1 LQALARRS
9 IMAVSQKQKS
19 KKKEEVR
26 EILYKHGE
34 MTVLPM
40 DLIEPNPWNP
50 NEMTAE
56 EFNMLSENIDEVD
69 FLDPILVVP
78 IRKEDGSIRYRIVD
92 GEHRFEQQRLMDRET
107 IKCVVADP
115 DKFDETTQK
124 FQTVRMNKIRGSFSR
139 KKFTQLV
146 EDLMQDGQYSLQDL
160 AHNLGF
166 TDDDEFESLV
176 ESARDSLPTDEMK
189 EEFDKARDEIKTV
202 DDLTNVLNRLFT
214 TYGDTLPYNFMI
226 LDFGGKDHIWVR
238 MKRKQLK
245 RVQEVARES
254 AGLGVT
260 FDSVI
265 ARLLSA
271 ISLSSFVERY
281 RDRLETVEMEEK

>member
-1 LQALARRS
+1 
-9 IMAVSQKQKS
+9 MAVSQKQKS

-78 IRKEDGSIRYRIVD
+78 IRKEDGSVRYRIVD

-265 ARLLSA
+265 AHLLSV
-271 ISLSSFVERY
+271 ISLSVFVNRV

>member
-1 LQALARRS
+1 
-9 IMAVSQKQKS
+9 MAVSQKQKS